1 LSVNVPVFVSGA
13 AASIPISLVPRFS
26 SLCET
31 ITLPLTTSA
40 AVLRPR
46 WLTGQLQIFSPV
58 ATLSACIAPS
68 LPPEK
73 NVRVPLTTL
82 TNGFA

>member
-1 LSVNVPVFVSGA
+1 M
-13 AASIPISLVPRFS
+13 FS

-31 ITLPLTTSA
+31 MTSGPIMSA
-40 AVLRPR
+40 AVFRPR

-58 ATLSACIAPS
+58 LIFSACIAPS

-73 NVRVPLTTL
+73 NVRVPLTSATYGL
-82 TNGFA
+82 A